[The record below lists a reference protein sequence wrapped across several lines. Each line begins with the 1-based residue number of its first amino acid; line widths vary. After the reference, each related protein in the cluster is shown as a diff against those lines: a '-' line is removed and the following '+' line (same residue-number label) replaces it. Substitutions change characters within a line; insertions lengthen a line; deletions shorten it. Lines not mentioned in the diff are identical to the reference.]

1 MINDN
6 TFMPSRLSKISNT
19 TGMGESCPLRSS
31 IITIIIIIIDTMSL
45 EYKDN

>member
-19 TGMGESCPLRSS
+19 TGMWESCPLQSS
-31 IITIIIIIIDTMSL
+31 IIIIIIIIDTMSL